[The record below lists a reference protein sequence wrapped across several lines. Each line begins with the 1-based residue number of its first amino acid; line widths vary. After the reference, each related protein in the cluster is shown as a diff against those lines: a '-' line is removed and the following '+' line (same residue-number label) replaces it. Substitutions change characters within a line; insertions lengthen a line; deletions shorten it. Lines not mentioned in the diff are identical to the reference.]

1 MDNKNKKAE
10 KFKEL
15 AEKRV
20 TDTLKKLQLIG
31 NLANKNNYDYTDEQ
45 VKQIIYT
52 LESEIKTLKL
62 KFTEENKQRSTEFKF
77 K

>member
-1 MDNKNKKAE
+1 MGYNSKKSE

-20 TDTLKKLQLIG
+20 SDTLKKLQLIG
-31 NLANKNNYDYTDEQ
+31 NLANKNNYEYTDEQ
-45 VKQIIYT
+45 VKQIIDI
-52 LESEIKTLKL
+52 LDSEIKSLKN
-62 KFTEENKQRSTEFKF
+62 KFIEESKQRSTEFKF